1 MRLYQVS
8 NNLILEVWPDG
19 GNHPLLKLRMK
30 AEREADPNGPGVVVV
45 YPEELDAL
53 MAALTEAAMVL
64 CSREREEKER

>member
-1 MRLYQVS
+1 
-8 NNLILEVWPDG
+8 
-19 GNHPLLKLRMK
+19 MK

>member
-1 MRLYQVS
+1 MYLYQVS
-8 NNLILEVWPDG
+8 GDLVLEVWSGRG
-19 GNHPLLKLRMK
+19 GHPLLKLRMK

-64 CSREREEKER
+64 CSGEHEEKER